1 MQINYAKKEV
11 SCKLVYYGPG
21 MSGKT
26 TNLEIIHKKVP
37 QNHRGNMT
45 SIATEGDRTLFFDF
59 LPLDLGKV
67 RGLTTKFQLYTVPG
81 QVYYASTRKLVL
93 QGADGIIFVA
103 DSAAD
108 KIAENIESLEDLKV
122 NLQEYGLSI
131 TEIPL
136 LIQWNK
142 RDLPNAL
149 PVEELNSKINNC
161 NAVTSEAVA
170 ATGEGVISSLK
181 LAASLVLERLNN
193 KDPSSAT
200 AKPAAQMNQEPAK
213 EKVEVFVAKVNS
225 DNITRDYYNGYCQ
238 TQYRLSVVDAESIE
252 DFKKFNDEDRLK
264 LLNSLINY
272 VLLLQDAKKRNLVVS
287 KEELSKQLSSFAKK
301 FKSKAEMQ
309 TFLSERKL
317 VMDNL
322 TNEATRNII
331 TGKIITEVVPN
342 LSEKMKIT
350 EQDVKEFYNENREK
364 FGDKSPSEI
373 KDRLVMMVK
382 NARRRTLLNEFFENL
397 RKNAEVQIYED
408 KL

>member
-1 MQINYAKKEV
+1 
-11 SCKLVYYGPG
+11 
-21 MSGKT
+21 
-26 TNLEIIHKKVP
+26 
-37 QNHRGNMT
+37 
-45 SIATEGDRTLFFDF
+45 
-59 LPLDLGKV
+59 
-67 RGLTTKFQLYTVPG
+67 
-81 QVYYASTRKLVL
+81 
-93 QGADGIIFVA
+93 
-103 DSAAD
+103 
-108 KIAENIESLEDLKV
+108 
-122 NLQEYGLSI
+122 
-131 TEIPL
+131 
-136 LIQWNK
+136 
-142 RDLPNAL
+142 
-149 PVEELNSKINNC
+149 
-161 NAVTSEAVA
+161 
-170 ATGEGVISSLK
+170 
-181 LAASLVLERLNN
+181 
-193 KDPSSAT
+193 
-200 AKPAAQMNQEPAK
+200 MNQEPAK